1 MNFILN
7 EKEFV
12 QICLQHNTFEKDN
25 IRRTLELIAQYYY
38 QFCGFRKVKITSL
51 LLEFLEKSYPPYLL
65 NKRNWEL
72 TCEKIA
78 RHTGGKPLLEIEGVW
93 LTEKELETIKGIES
107 KTIARLAFTMA
118 CIAKMNNARNA
129 KNNGWLN
136 LDTKTIFEAASVTG
150 GRTSRDLRIADMLD
164 MGLIEI
170 PKKTDKVNIRVAFLD
185 DDSVNT
191 LFVSDFRELGLYFRR
206 DVLREK
212 KCKIGKCH
220 DCGKYYKQVI
230 RNNDYMLNPAIKY
243 CPDCIEERN
252 KMKPPVL
259 VQKVCVDCGKVFYVD
274 ARANQKTRCN
284 DCYTVYR
291 REQKRLQKRKQAE
304 FSSIEKRVQT
314 LLH

>member
-38 QFCGFRKVKITSL
+38 QYLGFRKVKITSL
-51 LLEFLEKSYPPYLL
+51 LLEFLEKSYPPHLL
-65 NKRNWEL
+65 NKRKWEL

-136 LDTKTIFEAASVTG
+136 LDTKIIFEAASVAG
-150 GRTSRDLRIADMLD
+150 GRTSRDMRIADMLD

-185 DDSVNT
+185 DDSANA
-191 LFVSDFRELGLYFRR
+191 LFVSDFRELGLYFRKAILMER
-206 DVLREK
+206 
-212 KCKIGKCH
+212 KCYIGKCR
-220 DCGKYYKQVI
+220 DCGVYFKQPKKSI
-230 RNNDYMLNPAIKY
+230 IPGDLET
-243 CPDCIEERN
+243 CPNCIEERN

-304 FSSIEKRVQT
+304 FSSIEKRV
-314 LLH
+314 